1 MSNSNDQ
8 NQMEKDISTLIA
20 EMRKQFQ
27 PGGKLAPIEDLAE
40 YERQM
45 NALPAGER
53 ELAQE
58 VTIYAN
64 LCRFFS
70 EKNWSVPFHIRQAV
84 REVRKL
90 EVPER
95 TARMREVNQALM
107 ENIHSASSD
116 TELRM

>member
-8 NQMEKDISTLIA
+8 NQTEKDISTLI
-20 EMRKQFQ
+20 EEIRKQFQ
-27 PGGKLAPIEDLAE
+27 PGGKLAPIHDLAE

-64 LCRFFS
+64 LCQFFS
-70 EKNWSVPFHIRQAV
+70 EKSWSVPYHIRQAV
-84 REVRKL
+84 REVRKF

-95 TARMREVNQALM
+95 IAKMREVNQAVM
-107 ENIHSASSD
+107 EMIHSASPH
-116 TELRM
+116 TELWM